1 MILGF
6 KCVLKFINIL
16 STVYVH
22 FNSKMWTWLKI
33 QYSILLAIL
42 KLSKLIYKII
52 MLPFQYRVE
61 FKLIIISAFHIE
73 IRYMQQEKSV
83 ALKQVL
89 VIGVGS
95 VSELQSQSLAYLIL

>member
-1 MILGF
+1 
-6 KCVLKFINIL
+6 
-16 STVYVH
+16 
-22 FNSKMWTWLKI
+22 
-33 QYSILLAIL
+33 
-42 KLSKLIYKII
+42 